1 MMNVRIIPLRRDP
14 AVSIVSVRLAR
25 TVHWN
30 RTTPAVHSASHVPVS
45 LLLLAIGVDCASLY
59 RAGARESGVY
69 MLQPD
74 PADNTTKLAA
84 YCDMKTAGGGWTVI
98 QRRVDGS
105 EDFFRSWRSY
115 KQGFGSL
122 LHDYWLGLDSIHR
135 LTKFGNTHLR
145 VGACLFTG
153 NTHLSVGARLFTGNT
168 HLRVGARLFT
178 GNTHLRVGAR
188 LFTGNT
194 HLRVGACVLTSGC
207 VPACSP

>member
-1 MMNVRIIPLRRDP
+1 M
-14 AVSIVSVRLAR
+14 
-25 TVHWN
+25 
-30 RTTPAVHSASHVPVS
+30 
-45 LLLLAIGVDCASLY
+45 DCASLY

-145 VGACLFTG
+145 VGAC
-153 NTHLSVGARLFTGNT
+153 
-168 HLRVGARLFT
+168 
-178 GNTHLRVGAR
+178 
-188 LFTGNT
+188 
-194 HLRVGACVLTSGC
+194 VLTDNAYIRVHRYVVACSGC
-207 VPACSP
+207 